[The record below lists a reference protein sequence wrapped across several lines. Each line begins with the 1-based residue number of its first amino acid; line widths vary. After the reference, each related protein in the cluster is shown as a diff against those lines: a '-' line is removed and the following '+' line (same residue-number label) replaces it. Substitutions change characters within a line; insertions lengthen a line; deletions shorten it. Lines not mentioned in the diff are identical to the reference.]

1 MTHNDRFV
9 FNQAKN
15 QRIMNIHFKCI
26 SYSDTNLINRF
37 RLPQRIKYG
46 CFFICT
52 SGSAQIL
59 INSQNYNLHNGS
71 MCILFPN
78 MLISISDVSE
88 DFSGFIGGVNTDS
101 FLPIIDQSSIS
112 LFVQISNNPC
122 ISIDDHQKNMIL
134 KLCKKSRDYITNNE
148 HPYKEEI
155 VRNILEIIVF
165 EIAAIYNHNE
175 PIVEQKVTHSK
186 RVFQEFITLVANEH
200 TISREV
206 NYYAEKMCITPK
218 YLSVLIKKA
227 SGKSA
232 NDWINAIVVNRAKT
246 LLNNEDMTIQQIA
259 YELKFPNAS
268 FFVQY
273 FKRNMGI
280 TPKKYRDSLR

>member
-1 MTHNDRFV
+1 MTQNRHFV
-9 FNQAKN
+9 VNQTKS
-15 QRIMNIHFKCI
+15 QRMMHIHFK
-26 SYSDTNLINRF
+26 SVSSSDTNIINKF
-37 RLPQRIKYG
+37 KLPQQIKYG

-52 SGSAQIL
+52 SGSAQIM
-59 INSQNYNLHNGS
+59 INSQSYDLHNGS
-71 MCILFPN
+71 MCIFFPT
-78 MLISISDVSE
+78 MVIAISDVSE
-88 DFSGFIGGVNTDS
+88 DFAGFIAGVNTES
-101 FLPIIDQSSIS
+101 FIPIIDHSAIS
-112 LFVQISNNPC
+112 LFVLISNSPC
-122 ISIDDHQKNMIL
+122 ISINDHQKNMIL
-134 KLCKKSRDYITNNE
+134 KLCKKSRDFILNTE

-155 VRNILEIIVF
+155 VRNILEIIVY

-186 RVFQEFITLVANEH
+186 KVFQEFITLVANEH

-246 LLNNEDMTIQQIA
+246 MLNKEDMTIQQIA